1 MTRPTALIAAFLFLA
16 INAVVV
22 QGQEDEGPRTLI
34 PSLGGASSGT
44 SPMGMNSMQNILP
57 RFRGRAVVMDIDAR
71 ILESG
76 EVTWNET
83 HQKTT
88 IPGRPVEIKLIGENL
103 VVVARFTFIRN
114 HSGGQKLLVAQGQI
128 WMADPSQG
136 IRYQASVQTI
146 PLEFDETI
154 CYFPLGPQKPEDSSL
169 GTSSIEVMLTLR
181 PYEE

>member
-1 MTRPTALIAAFLFLA
+1 MIRLAALVTFLFLA
-16 INAVVV
+16 TNTAVI
-22 QGQEDEGPRTLI
+22 QAQEEEKPKVSL
-34 PSLGGASSGT
+34 PSGE
-44 SPMGMNSMQNILP
+44 SPMRNQTP
-57 RFRGRAVVMDIDAR
+57 RVRGRSVVMDIDAR
-71 ILESG
+71 ILENG

-114 HSGGQKLLVAQGQI
+114 HSGGQKLLVAQGQV
-128 WMADPSQG
+128 WTADPDQG

-146 PLEFDETI
+146 PLEFNETV
-154 CYFPLGPQKPEDSSL
+154 CYFPLGSFKPEE
-169 GTSSIEVMLTLR
+169 GASSIEVMLTLR

>member
-1 MTRPTALIAAFLFLA
+1 MIRLTVLVTFLFLA
-16 INAVVV
+16 INTAFVY
-22 QGQEDEGPRTLI
+22 GQEEEKPRTSI
-34 PSLGGASSGT
+34 PSPSGGGPSGASS
-44 SPMGMNSMQNILP
+44 MQNLLP

-71 ILESG
+71 ILENG

-103 VVVARFTFIRN
+103 VVVVRFTFIRN
-114 HSGGQKLLVAQGQI
+114 NDGGQKLLVAQGQI

-146 PLEFDETI
+146 PVEFEETI
-154 CYFPLGPQKPEDSSL
+154 YYFPLGPQKPGDGS
-169 GTSSIEVMLTLR
+169 SSIEVMLTLR
-181 PYEE
+181 PYED

>member
-1 MTRPTALIAAFLFLA
+1 MIRPAALIAFLFLIA
-16 INAVVV
+16 NSFVIQA
-22 QGQEDEGPRTLI
+22 QEEQA
-34 PSLGGASSGT
+34 SNASSGE
-44 SPMGMNSMQNILP
+44 SPMQGLLP

-76 EVTWNET
+76 EITWNET

-88 IPGRPVEIKLIGENL
+88 IPGRPVEIKLIGGNL

-114 HSGGQKLLVAQGQI
+114 HGGGQKLLVAQGQI

-146 PLEFDETI
+146 PLEFNETV
-154 CYFPLGPQKPEDSSL
+154 CYFPLGPFKPEE
-169 GTSSIEVMLTLR
+169 GGSSIEVMLTLR

>member
-1 MTRPTALIAAFLFLA
+1 MIRLTALAAFLFLA

-22 QGQEDEGPRTLI
+22 QGQEDERPR
-34 PSLGGASSGT
+34 
-44 SPMGMNSMQNILP
+44 PMGMNSMQNILP

-88 IPGRPVEIKLIGENL
+88 IPGRPVEIKLIGGNL
-103 VVVARFTFIRN
+103 VVVVRFTFIRN

-146 PLEFDETI
+146 PLEFDETVY
-154 CYFPLGPQKPEDSSL
+154 YFPLGPFKPEE
-169 GTSSIEVMLTLR
+169 GASSIEVKLTLH
-181 PYEE
+181 PYEDSNEQ

>member
-1 MTRPTALIAAFLFLA
+1 MIRLTAVVTFLFL
-16 INAVVV
+16 ILSTAVVY
-22 QGQEDEGPRTLI
+22 GQEDEKTNTSL
-34 PSLGGASSGT
+34 PSGS
-44 SPMGMNSMQNILP
+44 SPMQNLLP
-57 RFRGRAVVMDIDAR
+57 RFKGRAVVMDIDAR

-114 HSGGQKLLVAQGQI
+114 HGGGQKLLVAQGQV

-154 CYFPLGPQKPEDSSL
+154 CYFPLGSQKPEDSS
-169 GTSSIEVMLTLR
+169 SSIEVMLTLR